1 MTVLYKDVQVPFSHG
16 KRERKLE
23 EKNKCEKINL
33 NMREDEGRK
42 KIISIVSFV
51 HESIKNNVSYEYFY
65 GFVDGVEDLW
75 VIILPKN

>member
-1 MTVLYKDVQVPFSHG
+1 MVSYRDVQVPFGHG

-42 KIISIVSFV
+42 K
-51 HESIKNNVSYEYFY
+51 
-65 GFVDGVEDLW
+65 
-75 VIILPKN
+75 